1 MSGLTLDAAPW
12 RENDGKMVLTLPM
25 DSPNIPPV
33 RNILPGDIQRTQR
46 EELFMLSKEAAKLKA
61 MIDKAIEDHKITTT
75 EYEKI
80 LALANADMKIDPQE
94 RQLLAQL
101 QDLLTSGAV
110 KRVPG

>member
-1 MSGLTLDAAPW
+1 
-12 RENDGKMVLTLPM
+12 
-25 DSPNIPPV
+25 
-33 RNILPGDIQRTQR
+33 
-46 EELFMLSKEAAKLKA
+46 MLSKEAAKLKE
-61 MIDKAIEDHKITTT
+61 MIDKAIEDHELTTM

-101 QDLLTSGAV
+101 HELVNSGAV